1 MPDLPRRILT
11 EHEVAERLSLSL
23 ATLRAWRS
31 RRQGLHFIR
40 LGRAVRYL
48 DTDIERFVDS
58 HRVTVQDAGKVM
70 AGHEGMMRN
79 ESLETR

>member
-1 MPDLPRRILT
+1 MPDLSRQVLT

-31 RRQGLHFIR
+31 RRQGPHFIR

-48 DTDIERFVDS
+48 DTDIEQFIDS
-58 HRVTVQDAGKVM
+58 HRVAFQDEPRQGDVRARGDD
-70 AGHEGMMRN
+70 AQ
-79 ESLETR
+79 